1 MATRPLYY
9 CAWGALPQ
17 QSHSQSAPHRALGDR
32 KNCNLSNDAEPR
44 RSAPCVG
51 RRRAPAPQK
60 HQARSTRTARGPT
73 VGSPRSGGQL
83 RIRKRMTP
91 ASSSRISSIGRARPA
106 PVATPD
112 RRRGLSQTN
121 ASRARPTPRDAD
133 RRSPTR
139 AGRRARLG
147 AARGGG
153 PRHRDGAAAARAR
166 PCLNRPLLAAAA
178 RASRVAMPA
187 QALKDGEEAAEEIF
201 QQDESVRSLDSR
213 KNRRV

>member
-1 MATRPLYY
+1 MRIFTGLLLVSGAAGLQLPKNIKL
-9 CAWGALPQ
+9 AAPALPVAALLP
-17 QSHSQSAPHRALGDR
+17 SAAAAADSYEYGSARRPRLLHEISSTVAPDR
-32 KNCNLSNDAEPR
+32 
-44 RSAPCVG
+44 
-51 RRRAPAPQK
+51 
-60 HQARSTRTARGPT
+60 
-73 VGSPRSGGQL
+73 PRS
-83 RIRKRMTP
+83 R
-91 ASSSRISSIGRARPA
+91 
-106 PVATPD
+106 
-112 RRRGLSQTN
+112 
-121 ASRARPTPRDAD
+121 RPTDAAACH
-133 RRSPTR
+133 RPTR